1 MRVNEQQKMSGIYTG
16 SVPVGKPKPA
26 RASAL
31 HVYISI
37 LFTIMTMAVV
47 GIFILMAV
55 ALGILAV
62 PLNNLFYK
70 DDDGYKYYLRV
81 YSM

>member
-1 MRVNEQQKMSGIYTG
+1 MSGTYTG
-16 SVPVGKPKPA
+16 PVPVGKEKPA

-31 HVYISI
+31 QVYISI

>member
-1 MRVNEQQKMSGIYTG
+1 MSGIYTG
-16 SVPVGKPKPA
+16 PIPVGKSTPA
-26 RASAL
+26 RTTAL
-31 HVYISI
+31 QVYISI

-70 DDDGYKYYLRV
+70 DSDGYNYYLRV